1 MSEQKKEYEIH
12 LLRKRRTWKL
22 KHGLGHIHYT
32 QEMFK
37 CTGTIYIVL
46 KVNHTPGWLRRIVFC
61 VAKRYANEGFGFP
74 SNGC

>member
-1 MSEQKKEYEIH
+1 MRHIYEIH
-12 LLRKRRTWKL
+12 LLRKRCAWKL
-22 KHGLGHIHYT
+22 KHGLGHIHYP

-46 KVNHTPGWLRRIVFC
+46 KVNHTSGWLRRIVFC